1 MIYNHIQWISS
12 EIIPIYTL
20 SINPPISHA
29 FPNIAAARDEKV
41 SPGGGISDPM
51 AGGWVKQ
58 NNQCQT
64 YLVGSFNSSE
74 KYESQLG
81 VLFPIYGKIKN
92 VPNH

>member
-1 MIYNHIQWISS
+1 MDIFRDHTHLYPKHQPSD
-12 EIIPIYTL
+12 L
-20 SINPPISHA
+20 HA

-64 YLVGSFNSSE
+64 CLVGSFNSSE
-74 KYESQLG
+74 NMKVSWEYYFQYME
-81 VLFPIYGKIKN
+81 K
-92 VPNH
+92 